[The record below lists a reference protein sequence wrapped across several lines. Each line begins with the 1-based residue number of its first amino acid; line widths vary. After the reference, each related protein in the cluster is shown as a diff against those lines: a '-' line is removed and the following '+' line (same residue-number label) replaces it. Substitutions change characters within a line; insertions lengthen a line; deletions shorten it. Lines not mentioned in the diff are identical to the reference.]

1 MTPGSRLQAPA
12 KAVASRSPEAGGRSP
27 SIIDRK
33 HLFVVGK
40 GGVGKST
47 VATALALLALRR
59 KKRVLLV
66 NLDFGDRE
74 RTIAGLR
81 PAQGAQPSEVVPG
94 LFRANVEGRAALE
107 EYLHLIIPV
116 RRVLKAVF
124 DSKVYQYFV
133 AAAPGLKELMA
144 IGKIWYE
151 VDRGR
156 WDLVIVDSPATGHAL
171 QYLRMPKTAYET
183 FTTGLVHREAKRVW
197 GLLSD
202 PATTAVCVVT
212 VAEEL
217 PVNETIAICGQ
228 LRDELALPEGI
239 LFVNRFHAPDF
250 SPAEVKAA
258 GAAWRKGA
266 GEPCDRLAEAVLA
279 SAEEETSWGA
289 LNEHYRHKLADET
302 GWRLAVLPFLFREEF
317 SFADVEILSDL
328 IADALSPRAKPRRLE
343 ARR

>member
-33 HLFVVGK
+33 LLFVVGK

-171 QYLRMPKTAYET
+171 QYLRMPKAAYEA

-197 GLLSD
+197 SLLSD
-202 PATTAVCVVT
+202 PAVTSVSVVT

-217 PVNETIAICGQ
+217 PVNETITMCEQ
-228 LRDELALPEGI
+228 LRDELGLPEGL
-239 LFVNRFHAPDF
+239 LFVNRFHSPDV
-250 SPAEVKAA
+250 SAAEVEKAA
-258 GAAWRKGA
+258 AAWQRGTSA
-266 GEPCDRLAEAVLA
+266 PCDALVKAVLA
-279 SAEEETSWGA
+279 AAEEEISWGA
-289 LNEHYRHKLADET
+289 VNEQYRRALEDRT
-302 GWRLAVLPFLFREEF
+302 NWRLVLLPFVFREEF
-317 SFADVEILSDL
+317 GFADLERL
-328 IADALSPRAKPRRLE
+328 ADVVDETLGSRVKRPRAE
-343 ARR
+343 AGS